1 MPKSSKKI
9 LCICGSRSID
19 YIDIDRYLDYND
31 FGEIVCGGATGVD
44 TLAEAWAKKHGL
56 EFLAFLPNYEA
67 YGHKKAPLI
76 RDREMVEFC
85 DCVVGF
91 WDGKSTETLYTIAY
105 AAQYGVPYRLHVIED
120 L

>member
-1 MPKSSKKI
+1 MPKNSKKI

-56 EFLAFLPNYEA
+56 EF
-67 YGHKKAPLI
+67 
-76 RDREMVEFC
+76 
-85 DCVVGF
+85 
-91 WDGKSTETLYTIAY
+91 WDGKSTGTLYTIAY
-105 AAQYGVPYRLHVIED
+105 AAQYGVPYRLHVIEE